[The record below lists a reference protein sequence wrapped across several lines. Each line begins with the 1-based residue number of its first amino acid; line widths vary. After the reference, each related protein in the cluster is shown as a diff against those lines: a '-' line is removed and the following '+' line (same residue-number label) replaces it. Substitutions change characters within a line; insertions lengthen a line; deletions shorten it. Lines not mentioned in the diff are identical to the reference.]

1 MEHQKET
8 PYLKLLEAKLKVAIG
23 CTEPIAIAL
32 ATATAMANSLGK
44 EVRSLRISASG
55 NIIKNA
61 MAVTIPGTKDSGILL
76 AGALGLLSAEDA
88 ALGLE
93 VLQGVDGKRLEKAK
107 ELVASGGIS
116 LELADVPEKL
126 YIHVIL
132 ETEVDQVEVLIEK
145 EHANIT
151 SIQVDGK
158 QILSQRGKPEQHSSE
173 PLFQDITL
181 EGALRFVREVDLEK
195 LSWIRE
201 SIRLNRSIG
210 EEGLKNPYGLEVG
223 RSRRKRIDQGVL
235 GEDILNHA
243 VALTSAGTDARM
255 SGALYAVMSNSGSG
269 NQGITA
275 TLPVV
280 AVGDL
285 LGVGEEETI
294 RGVALSNLVAIL
306 VKKDFGVLSAL
317 CGATV
322 AATGAACGIV
332 YLLGGGLPEMEMSI
346 KNMLG
351 NVSGIL
357 CDGAKPGCAL
367 KVGTV
372 TAGAV
377 NAALMAMDGLFVGG
391 SEGIVADS
399 AEDSIA
405 NFCRISREASLP
417 LDQLIL
423 DIMVKKA

>member
-1 MEHQKET
+1 MEEQRERQ
-8 PYLKLLEAKLKVAIG
+8 YLELLKAKLKVAIG

-32 ATATAMANSLGK
+32 ATATAMAHSRGK
-44 EVRSLRISASG
+44 TIRSLRITASG

-61 MAVTIPGTKDSGILL
+61 MAVTIPGTQDSGILL
-76 AGALGLLSAEDA
+76 AAALGLLSAEDA

-93 VLQGVDGKRLEKAK
+93 VLRGVDEKRLEEAK
-107 ELVASGGIS
+107 GLVAMGVIS
-116 LELADVPEKL
+116 LGLADVPEKL
-126 YIHVIL
+126 YIQVL
-132 ETEVDQVEVLIEK
+132 LQTELDLVEVRIEK

-158 QILSQRGKPEQHSSE
+158 EILSQAGMVEQPSGE

-181 EGALRFVREVDLEK
+181 EGALRFVGEVDLEK

-235 GEDILNHA
+235 GKDILNQA
-243 VALTSAGTDARM
+243 VALTAAGTDARM

-275 TLPVV
+275 TLPVLAV
-280 AVGDL
+280 ADL
-285 LGVGEEETI
+285 MDLGEEETI

-332 YLLGGGLPEMEMSI
+332 YLLGGGLPEMEMAI

-351 NVSGIL
+351 NVAGIF

-377 NAALMAMDGLFVGG
+377 NAALMAMDGLYVGG